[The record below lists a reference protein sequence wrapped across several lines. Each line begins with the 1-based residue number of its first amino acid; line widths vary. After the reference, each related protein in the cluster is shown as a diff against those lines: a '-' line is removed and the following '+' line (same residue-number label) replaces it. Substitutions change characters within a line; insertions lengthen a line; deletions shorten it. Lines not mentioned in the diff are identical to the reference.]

1 MSNWIV
7 VVDDEALSLTS
18 AKMLLGS
25 EDMKVSCLRSGKDLL
40 KFMEKNDPDL
50 ILLDVMM
57 PEMDGFDT
65 FVALRQQERE
75 EGKLETPVI
84 FLTGDLDDK
93 AEQKG
98 LKLGASDYIHKP
110 FNGDLL
116 IRRIKNTIKNS
127 QKIEE
132 LTENATIDKLTGL
145 LNKDSGVE
153 KISQVC
159 GSEDGV
165 LIILDLDNFKLVND
179 LFGHDMGDRILAA
192 FAEIMRNNTR
202 SNDVVSRIGGDE
214 FLAFFSNVNDEESVG
229 YLAARLNDQMDE
241 EAARL
246 MGSDHGIPL
255 GISVG
260 GVMVPQYGR
269 SYEELFKLADEAL
282 YDAKHNGKHRS
293 SVYNGGAT
301 RNETTLTPAG
311 ELERLSRILAERSEG
326 QEALLL
332 GMEPF
337 SAVYHFILRFNRRY
351 GGHAAKVL
359 IVLSQKDNSGRTMD
373 EIMSSFGDLLRKGLR
388 KCDIILKYKS
398 DQYLVILPMP
408 DEPDPQTMIERV
420 LKKWE
425 DYPEYNCCDV
435 EYSIDECL

>member
-18 AKMLLGS
+18 AKSLLGS
-25 EDMKVSCLRSGKDLL
+25 EDMRVSCLRSGQDLL

-65 FVALRQQERE
+65 FEALRRQEKKDGR
-75 EGKLETPVI
+75 LETPVI
-84 FLTGDLDDK
+84 FLTGDQDDK
-93 AEQKG
+93 SEQKG
-98 LKLGASDYIHKP
+98 LKLGASDYIRKP
-110 FNGDLL
+110 FNKDLL
-116 IRRIKNTIKNS
+116 IRRITNAISNS
-127 QKIEE
+127 KKIET

-145 LNKDSGVE
+145 LNRASGEE

-179 LFGHDMGDRILAA
+179 LFGHDVGDLFLKA
-192 FAEIMRNNTR
+192 FADILRNNTR
-202 SNDVVSRIGGDE
+202 SEDVVSRIGGDE

-229 YLAARLNDQMDE
+229 YLTTRLNDQMVE

-260 GVMVPQYGR
+260 GVMVPQCGS
-269 SYEELFKLADEAL
+269 SYEELFRLADEAL

-293 SVYNGGAT
+293 SVYKGGGI
-301 RNETTLTPAG
+301 RNDEALTPAG
-311 ELERLSRILAERSEG
+311 ELERLSQILAERSEV

-337 SAVYHFILRFNRRY
+337 SAVYHFIIRFNKRY

-359 IVLSQKDNSGRTMD
+359 IVLSQKEDSGKTMD
-373 EIMSSFGDLLRKGLR
+373 EIMSSFGELLKRALR

-435 EYSIDECL
+435 EYSIDDCL

>member
-18 AKMLLGS
+18 AKTLLSS

-179 LFGHDMGDRILAA
+179 LFGHDMGDRILAT

-214 FLAFFSNVNDEESVG
+214 FLAFFSNVNDVESVG
-229 YLAARLNDQMDE
+229 YLTARLNDQMAE

-246 MGSDHGIPL
+246 MGKHSSMGTIREENRHCWR
-255 GISVG
+255 IS
-260 GVMVPQYGR
+260 
-269 SYEELFKLADEAL
+269 
-282 YDAKHNGKHRS
+282 
-293 SVYNGGAT
+293 
-301 RNETTLTPAG
+301 
-311 ELERLSRILAERSEG
+311 
-326 QEALLL
+326 
-332 GMEPF
+332 
-337 SAVYHFILRFNRRY
+337 
-351 GGHAAKVL
+351 
-359 IVLSQKDNSGRTMD
+359 
-373 EIMSSFGDLLRKGLR
+373 
-388 KCDIILKYKS
+388 
-398 DQYLVILPMP
+398 
-408 DEPDPQTMIERV
+408 
-420 LKKWE
+420 
-425 DYPEYNCCDV
+425 
-435 EYSIDECL
+435 